1 MKIAVSTD
9 FVTHPQD
16 LADQYAKLQKGKG
29 LIVVIPSG
37 ATREV
42 HMVSNRSLLVRQ
54 SLAQCP
60 VPYPSTTKAMYKEIV
75 RRAYLTDEDI
85 AKAFGYASTV
95 SMKASKPFQRGR
107 VQELTINLHK
117 LFSKT

>member
-1 MKIAVSTD
+1 MKIAVFD
-9 FVTHPQD
+9 FDRHPQE
-16 LADQYAKLQKGKG
+16 LADQYAKWKNGKG

-42 HMVSNRSLLVRQ
+42 HFVSKRSQLVRQ

-60 VPYPSTTKAMYKEIV
+60 VPYPSTTKAMYKEVV

-85 AKAFGYASTV
+85 AKAFGYSSVV

-117 LFSKT
+117 LFSKK